1 MGCTVGVLAR
11 GLPNRTSLL
20 NPMSADRPILGAVPI
35 PLAELPD
42 RLHELPDR
50 TKTVYVVG
58 EGEEVDGAL
67 SFLRAGGRSVE
78 KAEKW
83 EYGEQQEILRL
94 WQPNEFLLVALEQ
107 LDAGIGVDIGCGAG
121 REAVTMAAFGWSVR
135 AFDWDEE
142 ALLRGRD
149 LAKRYSPEVADEIL
163 WQERNVEADEFEVPT
178 ADLIT
183 TFRFLH
189 RPLIPKMRDA
199 LKPGGSLIIETF
211 TTLHRAKHNK
221 PQSDDFVL
229 TPGEL
234 LRFRGDFDVVHYSED
249 WRGEAH
255 TARMWIRKP

>member
-1 MGCTVGVLAR
+1 MG
-11 GLPNRTSLL
+11 
-20 NPMSADRPILGAVPI
+20 ADRPILGAVHI

-50 TKTVYVVG
+50 TKSVYVVG
-58 EGEEVDGAL
+58 EEEEADAAV
-67 SFLRAGGRSVE
+67 SFLRAGGRSAE

-83 EYGEQQEILRL
+83 EYGEQQEPLRL

-121 REAVTMAAFGWSVR
+121 REAVSMAAFGWSVR

-142 ALLRGRD
+142 ALIRGKD
-149 LAKRYSPEVADEIL
+149 LARRYVPEAADQIL
-163 WQERNVEADEFEVPT
+163 WHQRNVEAEEFEVPN

-183 TFRFLH
+183 SFRFLH
-189 RPLIPKMRDA
+189 RPLLAKMRDS

-221 PQSDDFVL
+221 PKSDEFVL

-234 LRFRGDFDVVHYSED
+234 LRYRGNFDVIHYSED
-249 WRGEAH
+249 WRGGSH